1 MYLKPFT
8 EIDKAKVVYFNERRK
23 EKSEK
28 SQLDN
33 LLLYL

>member
-8 EIDKAKVVYFNERRK
+8 EIDKAKVVHFNENRK
-23 EKSEK
+23 GKCEK